1 MNRKNKNG
9 KNKIRWINKEKKF
22 LNNKI
27 KRREIY
33 ENNKGY
39 KTSVKNEST
48 LHHFKNDEKVFD
60 IPGYYYD
67 KEKKRYF
74 SLYQNET
81 FYLNKKEEDISFKEH
96 KKINSIL
103 SNFNIIRSCKL
114 KEKKDIIKYYKRTKS
129 LRQANIINIEYE
141 GDKLPNSLY
150 LFYLNKYLLKFDY
163 FNPDIENNNRN
174 TFTNIMIHDVINNK
188 FIKKIVIEEFY
199 NDFIIKEDN
208 LILIDN
214 ITKLSI
220 INKINEIIESKD
232 KKIIFHFIN
241 KFNIRI
247 DNIERISMV
256 YKWPFININN
266 KYDYYY
272 LIWNNFYYFD
282 LRESINKNDE
292 LSMTNNEIIYLSK
305 SQLMKNKNNMKI
317 KKVNIDK
324 KYHYI
329 NFFILNYQKD
339 TKNKSPKFYFFTVNG
354 EIHYYK
360 FNKNNIFI
368 LNQIIINIILNNI
381 QIINIMPFKYDY
393 NYLIISNKNDI
404 FNFNLRKQTMTKINM
419 DISKNIKNI
428 KYKMKIFDYIDNIN
442 CLIYDEDEYINV
454 LSLDDFTIIKKFKYD
469 DYKYNILLINKDYLI
484 II

>member
-1 MNRKNKNG
+1 MNRNNKNG

-27 KRREIY
+27 KRKEIY
-33 ENNKGY
+33 ENNNNY
-39 KTSVKNEST
+39 RTSVKNESY
-48 LHHFKNDEKVFD
+48 LYKSKNNEKIFD

-74 SLYQNET
+74 SLNQNKT
-81 FYLNKKEEDISFKEH
+81 FNINKKEEEIQLNEP

-103 SNFNIIRSCKL
+103 SNFNIIRSCKF

-129 LRQANIINIEYE
+129 LRESNMINIEYE
-141 GDKLPNSLY
+141 GDKLPKSIY
-150 LFYLNKYLLKFDY
+150 LFYLNKYLLTLDY
-163 FNPDIENNNRN
+163 FNPNIENNNRN
-174 TFTNIMIHDVINNK
+174 NFTNIMIHDVINNK

-199 NDFIIKEDN
+199 NDFIIKEEN

-220 INKINEIIESKD
+220 INNINEIIESKD
-232 KKIIFHFIN
+232 KKINFHFIN
-241 KFNIRI
+241 KLNIRI

-282 LRESINKNDE
+282 LRDSNKNNE
-292 LSMTNNEIIYLSK
+292 LSITNNEIIYLSK
-305 SQLMKNKNNMKI
+305 SQLMKNKNKI
-317 KKVNIDK
+317 KINKVNIDK
-324 KYHYI
+324 KNYYI
-329 NFFILNYQKD
+329 NFFISNYQNN

-360 FNKNNIFI
+360 FNKNNMFI
-368 LNQIIINIILNNI
+368 LKQIIFNEILNNI
-381 QIINIMPFKYDY
+381 QIINIIPFKYDY
-393 NYLIISNKNDI
+393 NYLIISNKNNI
-404 FNFNLRKQTMTKINM
+404 FNLNLKKQTLTEINT
-419 DISKNIKNI
+419 DENNKIKNI
-428 KYKMKIFDYIDNIN
+428 KYKMKIFKYIDNIN
-442 CLIYDEDEYINV
+442 CLIYDEDIYINIF
-454 LSLDDFTIIKKFKYD
+454 SLDNYSIIKKFKYD
-469 DYKYNILLINKDYLI
+469 DYKYNILLINKNDLI